1 MAQLVAHQARNLKVG
16 GSNPFLLQARQY
28 SVKGLLAGELPNEN
42 NCNFVF
48 FATRELANAWERGR
62 AEAMKGRTVISGT
75 K

>member
-1 MAQLVAHQARNLKVG
+1 
-16 GSNPFLLQARQY
+16 
-28 SVKGLLAGELPNEN
+28 LLAGELPNEN